1 MTRLVTCVIAILSA
15 CAAGLCAPAE
25 ARQGQAAAATPE
37 SAPLRVAVF
46 GDSLADG
53 LWSGVYRS
61 LRRDRAI
68 SEVARLAQA
77 STGLTNYTYVDVAE
91 RTREQ
96 LVAEDYDVAIVMFGA
111 NDIQGIAIGGRVH
124 RFRTPGWEEVYR
136 DRVRELIGLLRADG
150 AAVYWVG
157 LPRMRSDRYDGNTI
171 YLNSIFRS
179 EASALGVPFI
189 ETREVSAG
197 DEGEYVAYLPD
208 PAGTPRLVRADDG
221 IHFTLRGYN
230 ILASPLVTRLREDMS
245 AINEMRRTRMAGNLI
260 GPDAVRYGL
269 VDELLI
275 DVYGRPYV
283 CEPAQVEIA
292 EGEGAGSGSAP

>member
-1 MTRLVTCVIAILSA
+1 MTRLVTWVFAILVA
-15 CAAGLCAPAE
+15 VAAGLSTPVF
-25 ARQGQAAAATPE
+25 ARETESPAAAPE
-37 SAPLRVAVF
+37 EAPLRVGVF

-61 LRRDRAI
+61 LRRDRSI
-68 SEVARLAQA
+68 SEVARMAQA

-96 LVAEDYDVAIVMFGA
+96 LRAQDYDVAIVMFGA
-111 NDIQGIAIGGRVH
+111 NDIQGIAVNGRVH

-136 DRVRELIGLLRADG
+136 ERVRELIGLFRADG

-157 LPRMRSDRYDGNTI
+157 LPRMRSARYDGNTI

-179 EASALGVPFI
+179 EAAALGVPFI
-189 ETREVSAG
+189 ETRQVSAG
-197 DEGEYVAYLPD
+197 VEGEYVAYLPD
-208 PAGTPRLVRADDG
+208 GAGTPRLVRADDG

-230 ILASPLVTRLREDMS
+230 ILAAPMVTRLREDMS
-245 AINEMRRTRMAGNLI
+245 AISEMRRSRMAGNTI

-283 CEPAQVEIA
+283 CEPAPVEIA
-292 EGEGAGSGSAP
+292 DNEEAGSGSAP